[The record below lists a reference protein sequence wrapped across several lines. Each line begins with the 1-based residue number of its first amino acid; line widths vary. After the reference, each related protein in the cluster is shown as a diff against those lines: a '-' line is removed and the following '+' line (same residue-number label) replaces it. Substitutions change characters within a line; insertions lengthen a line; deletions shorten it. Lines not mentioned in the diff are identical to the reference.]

1 MTDFHVVVTLVAA
14 KEHTCC
20 ECQGVIAKGTK
31 YDRDSG
37 AQDGHGFAY
46 KTCLACAEARE
57 WLDKQLRQM
66 NRLNDDEGIE
76 FGGLHSELAEFA
88 SEGRFLDPES
98 LRLLLGIAERRNQ
111 AAKMQGDCS

>member
-1 MTDFHVVVTLVAA
+1 MSDFNVVVTLVAA

-37 AQDGHGFAY
+37 AQDGQGFSY
-46 KTCLACAEARE
+46 KTCLPCSEARE

-66 NRLNDDEGIE
+66 NALNDDEGIE
-76 FGGLHSELAEFA
+76 FGALHSDLAELA
-88 SEGRFLDPES
+88 SEERFLGVES

-111 AAKMQGDCS
+111 SVKPQGDGS